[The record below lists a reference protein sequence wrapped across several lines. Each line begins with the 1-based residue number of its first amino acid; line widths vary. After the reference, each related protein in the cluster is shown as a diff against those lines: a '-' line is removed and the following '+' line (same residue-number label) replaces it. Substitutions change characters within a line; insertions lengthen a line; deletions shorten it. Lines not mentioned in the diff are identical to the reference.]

1 MRIDA
6 LDSLV
11 QKSDQPEK
19 MANIIQQLKESGFSD
34 AYMTGREILKLPELI
49 KPDETIKFATSG
61 FDDLTHSSVLIV
73 VTNKRILLENKK
85 LFFGSQNTEIPLE
98 MVNDISYNSGLVMA
112 KVSITSGT
120 KEHKISQITKK
131 VVAQLVD
138 TIRQQTELANNRN
151 NQPQSQPQ
159 APNTV
164 EQLKGLKELLDSGI
178 LTQEEFDAKKK
189 QILGI

>member
-19 MANIIQQLKESGFSD
+19 MADIIQQLKESGFSD

-49 KPDETIKFATSG
+49 QPDETIKFATSG
-61 FDDLTHSSVLIV
+61 FYDTNTSSVLIV

-85 LFFGSQNTEIPLE
+85 IFFGSQNTEIPLE

-120 KEHKISQITKK
+120 KEHKVSQITKK

-138 TIRQQTELANNRN
+138 TIRQQTELAKNRN

>member
-19 MANIIQQLKESGFSD
+19 MADIIQQLKESGFSD

-49 KPDETIKFATSG
+49 QPDETIKFATSG
-61 FDDLTHSSVLIV
+61 FYDTNTSSVLIV

-85 LFFGSQNTEIPLE
+85 LLFGSQNTEIPLE

-120 KEHKISQITKK
+120 KEHKVSQITKK

-138 TIRQQTELANNRN
+138 TIRQQTELAKNRN